1 MMIQRIVPEGDGFP
15 IRRSKRIGRVGWI
28 SKLSLSEVN
37 LIFLCEANCKTEKR
51 RYKGKMCRLWRVDLV
66 NIRTEA
72 KSTIARKTVGLMASS
87 D

>member
-37 LIFLCEANCKTEKR
+37 LIFLCEANCKTEKKEDTR
-51 RYKGKMCRLWRVDLV
+51 GKCVDCEES
-66 NIRTEA
+66 I
-72 KSTIARKTVGLMASS
+72 
-87 D
+87 